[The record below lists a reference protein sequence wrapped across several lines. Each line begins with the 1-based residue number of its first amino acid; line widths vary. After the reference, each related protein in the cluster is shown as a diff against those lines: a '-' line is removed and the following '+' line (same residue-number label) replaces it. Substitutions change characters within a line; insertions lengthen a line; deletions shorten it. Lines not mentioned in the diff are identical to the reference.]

1 MANQF
6 HLADLF
12 ETVAVTV
19 PDRLAIISG
28 STRLTYAEL
37 DARSS
42 RLAAG
47 LAAHGVARGD
57 KIGLYLGNGPA
68 YLEGFIAACKLGAVP
83 FNVNY
88 RYRADELRYLFSNAD
103 SACIIHGAEFSPVI
117 RAVRNDLPL
126 LKITVAAADG
136 SGADIAGS
144 IDYASLL
151 DHAPAG
157 PWPRSETDIILSY
170 TGGTTGMPKGVMW
183 PHRAF
188 LFACAGGAGY
198 FNPTGPVVIPE
209 DIADRAATGY
219 PLKLFPLA
227 PLMHMAAA
235 WAVWSALLN
244 GLTIIL
250 DEARSFDPVRVLDI
264 AEREG
269 ANLIQFVGDAMAT
282 PLRDALRAHPG
293 RWNLAAVMN
302 LGSGGAVFS
311 QHLKDDLKALVP
323 SASITDGMGSSETGI
338 SGMAEKSA
346 DGLMR
351 LAASDNQQV
360 VTDGRI
366 GAVGETGFIARSGNT
381 PVGYYNDPEKT
392 AETFQMVAGRLWAV
406 SGDAGRLDDDGFITM
421 FGRGSTCINTGGE
434 KVFPEEVE
442 EALRAHPAIFD
453 AVVAGQPDSR
463 WGERVIAIVSRR
475 PGQPEP
481 QLAAMQQFLGDR
493 LAGYKLPRALV
504 FVDEV
509 RRSPAGK
516 QDYRWAKDVAATAGH
531 STTAGQSA
539 TAGQSTSADPN
550 EA

>member
-1 MANQF
+1 MARQF

-12 ETVAVTV
+12 ETVAATV
-19 PDRLAIISG
+19 PDRLAIVSD
-28 STRLTYAEL
+28 SARLTYAEL
-37 DARSS
+37 DERCSQ
-42 RLAAG
+42 LAAG
-47 LAAHGVARGD
+47 LAAHGVTRGD
-57 KIGLYLGNGPA
+57 KIGLYLYNGPT

-83 FNVNY
+83 YNVNY
-88 RYRADELRYLFSNAD
+88 RYRTEELRYLFANAD

-117 RAVRNDLPL
+117 RAVRGDLPL
-126 LKITVAAADG
+126 LKFTVAADDG

-144 IDYASLL
+144 LAYAGLL
-151 DHAPAG
+151 DQAPAG
-157 PWPRSETDIILSY
+157 PWPRAEDDIILSY

-198 FNPTGPVVIPE
+198 FNPSGPVVTPE

-250 DEARSFDPVRVLDI
+250 DEGRSFDPVRVFDI

-269 ANLIQFVGDAMAT
+269 ANLVQFVGDAMAT
-282 PLRDALRAHPG
+282 PLRDTLRANPG
-293 RWNLAAVMN
+293 RWNLASVMN

-323 SASITDGMGSSETGI
+323 SSSITDGMGSSETGI

-351 LAASDNQQV
+351 LAATDNQQV
-360 VTDGRI
+360 IIDGRI
-366 GAVGETGFIARSGNT
+366 GSVGETGFIARSGNT

-392 AETFQMVAGRLWAV
+392 AETFQTVAGRMWAV
-406 SGDAGRLDDDGFITM
+406 SGDAGRLDDDGMITR

-453 AVVAGQPDSR
+453 AVVAGQPDNR
-463 WGERVIAIVSRR
+463 WGERVVAIVSPRA
-475 PGQPEP
+475 GGAEP
-481 QLAAMQQFLGDR
+481 TLAGVCEFLADR

-504 FVDEV
+504 LVDEV
-509 RRSPAGK
+509 KRSPAGK
-516 QDYRWAKDVAATAGH
+516 QDYRWAKEVAATA
-531 STTAGQSA
+531 
-539 TAGQSTSADPN
+539 
-550 EA
+550 